1 MIVLD
6 SSALLAIALRDLD
19 GPVFVDA
26 LLNAGVVR
34 LSPINFTET
43 GMVLWQRGYLSDVG
57 HLKRLIARYDIE
69 VCEDLPLGAG
79 AFAGFLRYGK
89 GIHPARLNLGDC
101 FAYALAKQ
109 FDAPL
114 LYKGDDFAKTDIRS
128 ALQPT

>member
-6 SSALLAIALRDLD
+6 SPALLQTALRKLD

-43 GMVLWQRGYLSDVG
+43 GMVLWQRGYLSDIG

-79 AFAGFLRYGK
+79 RLRRVFAVRQGHSPRAAESRRLLRLR
-89 GIHPARLNLGDC
+89 ARQTARRAN
-101 FAYALAKQ
+101 
-109 FDAPL
+109 
-114 LYKGDDFAKTDIRS
+114 
-128 ALQPT
+128 ALQGR